1 MCSGERDQIYHFL
14 IRVFLEGH
22 ILSFFSKRSIIYRFV
37 ASWSQMTS
45 LFSLY
50 TDFMI
55 MFRYIRVSL
64 LACLLLSCAAHAPAL
79 TETYVVQRGDSLWE
93 IADQFSMSVTELKRS
108 NGLRSHHIYPGQRL
122 LIRSQGRSTRSSSG
136 VEYVVRRGDSLSE
149 IAARFSMSVTE
160 LKRLNGLRSNK
171 IYPGQRLRTR
181 SYTVQPSRSRPSSGY
196 VEMDYV
202 VRRGDSLSKIA
213 ARYSMSVTELKRSN
227 GIRSDRIYV
236 GQRLKVRTRLQKIAI
251 DNGPYYFS
259 RPKAAVQRSRGY
271 REVSPKKPIED
282 YRSAQNLI
290 GAFNASIN
298 SDMRR
303 DSRSQPLK
311 GWRIVLDPGHGGRD
325 PGAIVSNLDGN
336 NRSVYVVED
345 EFVYD
350 IALRLYQKL
359 RLAGAEVEMTVISPN
374 HLIRENNPPSRTFVH
389 EQNEV
394 YNDVSANRRNS
405 FSVRP
410 GLDNIVQRVKIA
422 NRFFARRG
430 KTLFI
435 SLHADN
441 TPNRPKGPLVIYWS
455 RRGKIDSR
463 SRSFA
468 RIMERALDLP
478 DVPAQI
484 GGRNLAVLRGNL
496 AQAEILV
503 EIRNVHD
510 KGEAWALRSHKIRD
524 SDADRIFRGI
534 LNYAKRY

>member
-1 MCSGERDQIYHFL
+1 M
-14 IRVFLEGH
+14 
-22 ILSFFSKRSIIYRFV
+22 
-37 ASWSQMTS
+37 
-45 LFSLY
+45 
-50 TDFMI
+50 
-55 MFRYIRVSL
+55 
-64 LACLLLSCAAHAPAL
+64 ACLFLSCAAHAPAL

-136 VEYVVRRGDSLSE
+136 VEYVVRRGDSLSK
-149 IAARFSMSVTE
+149 IAARYSMSVTE
-160 LKRLNGLRSNK
+160 LKRINGLRSNN
-171 IYPGQRLRTR
+171 IYPGQKLRTR
-181 SYTVQPSRSRPSSGY
+181 AYVARQPRTRPSPGS

-227 GIRSDRIYV
+227 SIRSDRIYV
-236 GQRLKVRTRLQKIAI
+236 GQRLKVRTRLQKIAM

-282 YRSAQNLI
+282 YRSAQNLM
-290 GAFNASIN
+290 GVFNANIT
-298 SDMRR
+298 MHR
-303 DSRSQPLK
+303 DSRSQTLK

-374 HLIRENNPPSRTFVH
+374 HLIRENNPPARTFVH

-394 YNDVSANRRNS
+394 YNDASANRRNS

-410 GLDNIVQRVKIA
+410 GLHNIVQRVKIA

-441 TPNRPKGPLVIYWS
+441 TPTRPKGPLVIYWS

-524 SDADRIFRGI
+524 SDADRILRGI

>member
-1 MCSGERDQIYHFL
+1 MPCVLAKETKFSIFDRI
-14 IRVFLEGH
+14 FLEGH

-37 ASWSQMTS
+37 ASWSQIPS

-50 TDFMI
+50 TEFF
-55 MFRYIRVSL
+55 MFRYIRL
-64 LACLLLSCAAHAPAL
+64 FLFAWLFLSCAAHAPAL

-122 LIRSQGRSTRSSSG
+122 LIRSQGRSTRSASG
-136 VEYVVRRGDSLSE
+136 AE
-149 IAARFSMSVTE
+149 
-160 LKRLNGLRSNK
+160 
-171 IYPGQRLRTR
+171 
-181 SYTVQPSRSRPSSGY
+181 
-196 VEMDYV
+196 YV

-213 ARYSMSVTELKRSN
+213 ARYSMSVTELKRLNGLRSNNIYPGQRLRTRSAVQPSRFRPSSGYVEMDYVVRRGDTLSKIAAQYSMGLTELKRSN
-227 GIRSDRIYV
+227 GIRSDRIHV
-236 GQRLKVRTRLQKIAI
+236 GQRLKIRTRLTKIAM

-259 RPKAAVQRSRGY
+259 RPKAAVQRSRRY
-271 REVSPKKPIED
+271 REVPPKKPIED
-282 YRSAQNLI
+282 YRSARNLM
-290 GAFNASIN
+290 GVFNASIN

-303 DSRSQPLK
+303 DGRSLN

-359 RLAGAEVEMTVISPN
+359 RLAGAEVEMTVVSPN

-394 YNDVSANRRNS
+394 YNDASANRRNS

-463 SRSFA
+463 SRAFA

-503 EIRNVHD
+503 EIRNVHH
-510 KGEAWALRSHKIRD
+510 KGEAWALRSHKMRD

>member
-1 MCSGERDQIYHFL
+1 
-14 IRVFLEGH
+14 
-22 ILSFFSKRSIIYRFV
+22 
-37 ASWSQMTS
+37 
-45 LFSLY
+45 
-50 TDFMI
+50 

-64 LACLLLSCAAHAPAL
+64 LACFLLSCAAHAPAL

-93 IADQFSMSVTELKRS
+93 IADQFSMSVTELKRI

-122 LIRSQGRSTRSSSG
+122 LIRSQGLSIRSSSG
-136 VEYVVRRGDSLSE
+136 VEYVVRRGDSLSK

-160 LKRLNGLRSNK
+160 LKRINGLRSNQ
-171 IYPGQRLRTR
+171 IYPGQKLRTR
-181 SYTVQPSRSRPSSGY
+181 AYVAQQSRTRTYTVQQPRTRPSLSH
-196 VEMDYV
+196 VEMEYV

-213 ARYSMSVTELKRSN
+213 AQYSMGLTELKRSN

-236 GQRLKVRTRLQKIAI
+236 GQRLKIRTRLKKIAM

-271 REVSPKKPIED
+271 REVPPKKPIED
-282 YRSAQNLI
+282 YRNAQNLM
-290 GAFNASIN
+290 GVFNTNIT
-298 SDMRR
+298 MRR
-303 DSRSQPLK
+303 DSRSQTLR

-336 NRSVYVVED
+336 NSSVYVVED

-374 HLIRENNPPSRTFVH
+374 HLIRENNPPTRTFVH

-394 YNDVSANRRNS
+394 YNDASVNRRNS
-405 FSVRP
+405 LSVRP
-410 GLDNIVQRVKIA
+410 GLHNIAQRVKIA

-441 TPNRPKGPLVIYWS
+441 SPNRPKGPLVIYWS

-524 SDADRIFRGI
+524 SDADRILRGI

>member
-1 MCSGERDQIYHFL
+1 M
-14 IRVFLEGH
+14 
-22 ILSFFSKRSIIYRFV
+22 
-37 ASWSQMTS
+37 
-45 LFSLY
+45 
-50 TDFMI
+50 
-55 MFRYIRVSL
+55 
-64 LACLLLSCAAHAPAL
+64 ACFLLSCAAHAPAL

-122 LIRSQGRSTRSSSG
+122 LILSQGLSTRSSSG
-136 VEYVVRRGDSLSE
+136 VEYVVRRGDSLSK
-149 IAARFSMSVTE
+149 IAVRFSMSVTE
-160 LKRLNGLRSNK
+160 LKRINGLRSNQ
-171 IYPGQRLRTR
+171 IYPGQKLRTR
-181 SYTVQPSRSRPSSGY
+181 AYVAQQSRTRPSLSH
-196 VEMDYV
+196 VEMEYV

-213 ARYSMSVTELKRSN
+213 AQYSMGLTELKRSN

-236 GQRLKVRTRLQKIAI
+236 GQRLKIRTRLKKIAM

-271 REVSPKKPIED
+271 REVPPKKPIED
-282 YRSAQNLI
+282 YRNAQNLM
-290 GAFNASIN
+290 GVFNTNIT
-298 SDMRR
+298 MRR
-303 DSRSQPLK
+303 DSRSQTLR

-336 NRSVYVVED
+336 NSSVYVVED

-374 HLIRENNPPSRTFVH
+374 HLIRENNPPTRTFVH

-394 YNDVSANRRNS
+394 YNDASVNRRNS
-405 FSVRP
+405 LSVRP
-410 GLDNIVQRVKIA
+410 GLHNIAQRVKIA

-441 TPNRPKGPLVIYWS
+441 SPNRPKGPLVIYWS

-524 SDADRIFRGI
+524 SDADRILRGI